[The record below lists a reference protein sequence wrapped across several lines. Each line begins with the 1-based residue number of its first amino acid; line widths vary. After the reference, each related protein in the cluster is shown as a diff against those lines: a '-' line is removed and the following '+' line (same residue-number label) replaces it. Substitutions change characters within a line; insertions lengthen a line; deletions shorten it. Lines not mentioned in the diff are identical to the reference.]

1 MEKEKSFDS
10 SLSVC
15 TKDYKY
21 SKGGESMGEISSKR
35 DFRVLLAQSTIAEK
49 FPYLL
54 DHKDFDPA
62 TNSKVWTS
70 PSGYSVYVTA
80 QDGLEESMIRG
91 DSLICVANELTGV
104 PSNVYRCPLDPFMSY
119 TEGQLNVIS
128 STIDSL
134 LKWSNVTVYC
144 AMGME
149 RSPLAVMYWMCNRLL
164 WDDYW
169 EDYRLGSV
177 DFKVVG
183 CSIFDELKYTDNAY
197 ELLRNERP
205 IVVDRRSYL
214 EGSPYKV

>member
-104 PSNVYRCPLDPFMSY
+104 PSNVYRCP
-119 TEGQLNVIS
+119 
-128 STIDSL
+128 
-134 LKWSNVTVYC
+134 
-144 AMGME
+144 
-149 RSPLAVMYWMCNRLL
+149 
-164 WDDYW
+164 
-169 EDYRLGSV
+169 
-177 DFKVVG
+177 
-183 CSIFDELKYTDNAY
+183 
-197 ELLRNERP
+197 
-205 IVVDRRSYL
+205 
-214 EGSPYKV
+214 